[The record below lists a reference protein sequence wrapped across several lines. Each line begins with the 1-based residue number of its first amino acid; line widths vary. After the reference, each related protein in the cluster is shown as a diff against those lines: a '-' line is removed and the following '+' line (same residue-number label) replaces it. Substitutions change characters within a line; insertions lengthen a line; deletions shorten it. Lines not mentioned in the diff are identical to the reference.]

1 MLWFRGLNH
10 FHVLKQLGFIS
21 CCHMSLMG
29 HWWDSVFQESAL
41 HSCSCFTGQGKLQA
55 QRGSTRRECMS
66 SLGKIQSHP
75 KIQGPLTCCHAW
87 EATWGDVPELS
98 HFGYIV
104 SGLLGQRRMQGIQLG
119 GHPNNVSKRD
129 TEGCCHLC
137 TYGLVPAESS
147 RVVLSF
153 TGHKFVIRAH
163 RDDWMADTQ
172 SPN

>member
-1 MLWFRGLNH
+1 M
-10 FHVLKQLGFIS
+10 FHWPGQATGTAGFNKAGMYVLP
-21 CCHMSLMG
+21 
-29 HWWDSVFQESAL
+29 
-41 HSCSCFTGQGKLQA
+41 GKN
-55 QRGSTRRECMS
+55 
-66 SLGKIQSHP
+66 P
-75 KIQGPLTCCHAW
+75 KPSKDPGT
-87 EATWGDVPELS
+87 TWGDVPELS

-163 RDDWMADTQ
+163 RDDWMADAQ